1 MIIFK
6 KILSNEQTSLIQ
18 PAFMGSLVNQRHS
31 ILNNEDNAPL
41 IPSEN
46 SVANP
51 PRQNMETH
59 IKIQLVLLTIITI
72 CFCIIA
78 LFFGYMIF
86 VTRQVLV
93 ELTKPPFME
102 WIHSLKFPIPGPR
115 VD

>member
-1 MIIFK
+1 
-6 KILSNEQTSLIQ
+6 
-18 PAFMGSLVNQRHS
+18 MGSIVNQRHS
-31 ILNNEDNAPL
+31 IINNEDTPL
-41 IPSEN
+41 IPSESSASN
-46 SVANP
+46 H

-59 IKIQLVLLTIITI
+59 IKIQLVLLSIITV

-78 LFFGYMIF
+78 IFFGYMIF

-93 ELTKPPFME
+93 ELTKPPFIE